1 MSKLNPSFYLSPM
14 IKKTKFLIFFILTF
28 LLTNCSFYS
37 NPEIWSG
44 DEKEKRRMAKIIK
57 EQKEQEGQKS
67 IKFYSS
73 STSYST
79 EILPI
84 KKITLSDPVKVSSW
98 QMSGLNHQNFLGNI
112 YLTGIDN
119 NFLKKRIGK
128 NKFSIL
134 KVMSAPLS
142 FKDNIFFSDDTG
154 TIFNINQKGKV
165 NWKKNIYKKV
175 YKTVYKNLS
184 IAIYGDKIYVS
195 DNIGF
200 IYAVSLSSGKLI
212 WIKNH
217 GVPIKSKIKVFNDK
231 IFLINQDNRI
241 LCFSVDDGAKIWDVR
256 TVASFIKSQSF
267 LALAISKNGNIITLN
282 SSGDLINIKSD
293 NGRIFWNL
301 NTIGSLFAHD
311 TDFFTSS
318 DIVIDDD
325 DIFFSTSSSIF
336 SFDLKSGYLNWRQD
350 IGSKNNP
357 IIDGNNVFL
366 ISDSGYFIN
375 LDKKLGKIIWSIN
388 ILKVL
393 KKKKQAT
400 QITGFIMGSGKV
412 YITTL
417 NGYIIVCSATSGKV
431 EYIKKIGDTII
442 SSPIIN
448 NASLYILTEKSR
460 ILGFN

>member
-325 DIFFSTSSSIF
+325 DIFFF
-336 SFDLKSGYLNWRQD
+336 SFLL
-350 IGSKNNP
+350 
-357 IIDGNNVFL
+357 V
-366 ISDSGYFIN
+366 
-375 LDKKLGKIIWSIN
+375 
-388 ILKVL
+388 
-393 KKKKQAT
+393 
-400 QITGFIMGSGKV
+400 
-412 YITTL
+412 
-417 NGYIIVCSATSGKV
+417 
-431 EYIKKIGDTII
+431 
-442 SSPIIN
+442 
-448 NASLYILTEKSR
+448 
-460 ILGFN
+460 